1 MFTPEMMQAF
11 APPQLDA
18 ESNKFFKVL
27 AMQTIASCTMKKI
40 QTQRNPN
47 ANFLVGDI
55 VKGAGSIAGIGAGMD
70 LTQLV
75 GLMAMFGGQQ
85 GKAKEAEVVEDKTV
99 FNKEQEDYLDAKFAS
114 QLTAIKKIVKTK

>member
-11 APPQLDA
+11 ATPELDA

-70 LTQLV
+70 LSQLV

-99 FNKEQEDYLDAKFAS
+99 FNKEQEEFLDAKFAA
-114 QLTAIKKIVKTK
+114 QLKDIKKIVKNK

>member
-11 APPQLDA
+11 APPELDA

-70 LTQLV
+70 LSQLV
-75 GLMAMFGGQQ
+75 GLMAMFGGVKQ
-85 GKAKEAEVVEDKTV
+85 KAQEAEVVEDKTV
-99 FNKEQEDYLDAKFAS
+99 FNKEQEEFLDAKFAA
-114 QLTAIKKIVKTK
+114 QLKAIKNIVKNK